1 MNNDGDDAEQFIV
14 LLLSDGNL
22 PTGSFV
28 ASSGLESYA
37 KHGFRADSS
46 ESVLDFVR
54 YNLDSYA
61 NSALAFVN
69 DTHDCVSEALEH
81 ESFETCFEDILQLDS
96 LYETMTLNHV
106 TRRASKAQGVA
117 LLTLLSKGFKQP
129 VWIKE
134 KEKDI
139 QVSAFA
145 FVDNLKSEIRRDVT
159 PGHLP
164 VCWGILTAI
173 LRLSKER
180 SQQLHLFLY
189 ARGLLSAAIRMNLI
203 GPYAAQQLLLYA
215 VKPIVAVQLE
225 KCRSM
230 TTKDILKDDASDS
243 ACAGGP
249 ANTWPLGEILAARH
263 DLQHSRIFNS

>member
-1 MNNDGDDAEQFIV
+1 MNDDAEQFIV

-37 KHGFRADSS
+37 KHGFQADSS

-61 NSALAFVN
+61 HSALAFMN
-69 DTHDCVSEALEH
+69 DAHDCISEALKDDNFEACSEH
-81 ESFETCFEDILQLDS
+81 ILQLDG

-129 VWIKE
+129 AWIKE

-139 QVSAFA
+139 HVSAFA
-145 FVDNLKSEIRRDVT
+145 FVDKLKSNIRRDVT

-164 VCWGILTAI
+164 ICWGMLTAI
-173 LRLSKER
+173 LRLSKGP
-180 SQQLHLFLY
+180 SHASFQKFHL
-189 ARGLLSAAIRMNLI
+189 N
-203 GPYAAQQLLLYA
+203 
-215 VKPIVAVQLE
+215 E
-225 KCRSM
+225 KQ
-230 TTKDILKDDASDS
+230 IL
-243 ACAGGP
+243 
-249 ANTWPLGEILAARH
+249 
-263 DLQHSRIFNS
+263 